1 MYRATTPK
9 HTFIFEVDPDENYE
23 QILITYAQDDKI
35 ILEKTKND
43 LSFEEIVNEEGET
56 EYAASLE
63 LSQVETNMFHAG
75 TKKMVDIQ
83 VRVLTY
89 AGEALASDEKHIPVK
104 RVLNDEVLL

>member
-1 MYRATTPK
+1 MYRATTPR
-9 HTFIFEVDPDENYE
+9 HTFIFEVDPDENFE
-23 QILITYAQDDKI
+23 QILITYAQDGEI
-35 ILEKTKND
+35 ILEKEKSD
-43 LSFEEIVNEEGET
+43 LSFYEIENEDGET

-63 LSQVETNMFHAG
+63 LSQIETNLFRAG